1 MRPVSAV
8 WKAGLCGRTS
18 DSPLHIT
25 RHLVSCPGE
34 HLQGSFFVGRERE
47 TRGKTQRYTL
57 KTKTSPQKK
66 VLSLVLCVAMMLS
79 VMVMSTGAAFTDQDE
94 IQNAEAVDMT
104 SALGIID
111 GYEDGSFQPAEN
123 IERGEAAKMISA
135 MLNGG
140 RDSVQETTE
149 SSYNDVLGSVDAW
162 ANKYIEYCTA
172 RGIVSGVGGDR
183 FAPASNVTGTQLAK
197 MLLVSLGYDSV
208 KEGYQDNA
216 MWSVNVNTD
225 AVAAGLYAGIET
237 IDMSAP
243 LSRDNAAQM
252 IWNALQ
258 AETVRYSLAGQAVKT
273 GDTLLQDAFG
283 SEYGVDTGVMAQVY
297 YNNGSKAEYTYSI
310 VDVNV
315 DRTDIFNVI
324 GGDLPMN
331 AETYNSTTDYSDLF
345 AMNVSVLYKGDEALC
360 IRVNE
365 GSVVVE
371 DVWGNMDGL
380 YDNNNSFTV
389 NGVTYRLDNVVGDKG
404 VLNLFDVV
412 IPFNGFDDYY
422 KLIQFWRDGIIN
434 PDQMDQ
440 YSFRGIDL
448 DGDNA
453 VDLIVFYPYTVLKTD
468 LVKTDTFR
476 VNQLQESDAYLTAT
490 RTGAQDAE
498 LFGALYK
505 DANQVVE
512 RAEVVVNGT
521 IATDGYVMAVPATFT
536 ATGMDTYT
544 VLTPQSA
551 TVTNAADK
559 DSMITLGSTEYNG
572 SMLEPLD
579 TFKQISV
586 GKDYSY
592 IEVNGYLFIMDG
604 TGIVPAASNYVVATE
619 VAANTASTNVYGTYE
634 TTLLFT
640 DGTTKTVNAK
650 VLDDTHNFYNN
661 PAEKAYVGSMYTY
674 TNDSAGNYLLTRVAP
689 GNAED
694 TTSVFDYQDV
704 YTSAAGAPKYGATLD
719 TNAANQGAAGFG
731 ISSNDTPFLT
741 SNGTN
746 GTTPTT
752 ANQEWTIA
760 DDAVIFAFVERSA
773 AVTTNVDVRADE
785 YCVISGADLKDLTAA
800 DVDWAFIGANTTSQN
815 APIVEMAYVRL
826 TAHPLDT
833 TMYAYVDS
841 ATNRTLGDGHYVFVN
856 VLTDATGNVSELKT
870 PSYLDQQEAMLQSIY
885 NGLENDADSI
895 VQVILNK
902 DGNLVG
908 FNGLARGVINNGT
921 VTVYDKGENISIDGT
936 QYTINSDTVVINAGD
951 ASESL
956 QVGET
961 VSYAVNADGKTLD
974 LIVYN
979 N

>member
-1 MRPVSAV
+1 
-8 WKAGLCGRTS
+8 
-18 DSPLHIT
+18 
-25 RHLVSCPGE
+25 
-34 HLQGSFFVGRERE
+34 
-47 TRGKTQRYTL
+47 
-57 KTKTSPQKK
+57 
-66 VLSLVLCVAMMLS
+66 MMLS

>member
-1 MRPVSAV
+1 MRN
-8 WKAGLCGRTS
+8 L
-18 DSPLHIT
+18 
-25 RHLVSCPGE
+25 
-34 HLQGSFFVGRERE
+34 
-47 TRGKTQRYTL
+47 
-57 KTKTSPQKK
+57 KK

-79 VMVMSTGAAFTDQDE
+79 VMVMSTGAAFPDQDK
-94 IQNAEAVDMT
+94 IQNAEAVDMAT
-104 SALGIID
+104 ALGIID
-111 GYEDGSFQPAEN
+111 GYEDGTFRPAEN
-123 IERGEAAKMISA
+123 IERGEAVKMISA

-140 RDSVQETTE
+140 RDAVQETTV
-149 SSYNDVLGSVDAW
+149 SSYTDVLGSADAW

-172 RGIVSGVGGDR
+172 EGIVSGVGEDR
-183 FAPASNVTGTQLAK
+183 FAPASDVTGTQLAK
-197 MLLVSLGYDSV
+197 MLLVSLGYDAD
-208 KEGYQDNA
+208 KEAYQGTT
-216 MWSVNVNTD
+216 MWAVNVNTD
-225 AVAAGLYAGIET
+225 AVTAGLYAGIESV
-237 IDMSAP
+237 DMNAA
-243 LSRDNAAQM
+243 LTRDNAAQM

-258 AETVRYSLAGQAVKT
+258 AETIRYSLAGQAVKT

-505 DANQVVE
+505 DANRVVE

-773 AVTTNVDVRADE
+773 AVTTNVDVRANE

-833 TMYAYVDS
+833 TMYAYVSS
-841 ATNRTLGDGHYVFVN
+841 ATNRTLGDGHYVYVN
-856 VLTDATGNVSELKT
+856 VLTDATGEVTVLKT
-870 PSYLDQQEAMLQSIY
+870 PEYLDQQEAMLRAIY

-908 FNGLARGVINNGT
+908 FNGLDTKVTNNGT
-921 VTVYDKGENISIDGT
+921 VTVYDKGENISINGT
-936 QYTINSDTVVINAGD
+936 QYTINSNTVVINAGD

>member
-1 MRPVSAV
+1 MRN
-8 WKAGLCGRTS
+8 L
-18 DSPLHIT
+18 
-25 RHLVSCPGE
+25 
-34 HLQGSFFVGRERE
+34 
-47 TRGKTQRYTL
+47 
-57 KTKTSPQKK
+57 KK

-79 VMVMSTGAAFTDQDE
+79 VMVMSTGAAFPDQDK
-94 IQNAEAVDMT
+94 IQNAEAVDMAT
-104 SALGIID
+104 ALGIID
-111 GYEDGSFQPAEN
+111 GYEDGTFRPAEN
-123 IERGEAAKMISA
+123 IERGEAVKMISA

-140 RDSVQETTE
+140 RDAVQETTV
-149 SSYNDVLGSVDAW
+149 SSYTDVLGSADAW

-172 RGIVSGVGGDR
+172 EGIVSGVGEDR
-183 FAPASNVTGTQLAK
+183 FAPASDVTGTQLAK
-197 MLLVSLGYDSV
+197 MLLVSLGYDAD
-208 KEGYQDNA
+208 KEAYQGTT
-216 MWSVNVNTD
+216 MWAVNVNTD
-225 AVAAGLYAGIET
+225 AVTAGLYAGIESV
-237 IDMSAP
+237 DMNAA
-243 LSRDNAAQM
+243 LTRDNAAQM

-258 AETVRYSLAGQAVKT
+258 AETIRYSLAGQAVKT

-434 PDQMDQ
+434 PDQMNQ

-505 DANQVVE
+505 DANRVVE

-773 AVTTNVDVRADE
+773 AVTTNVDVRANE

-833 TMYAYVDS
+833 TMYAYVSS
-841 ATNRTLGDGHYVFVN
+841 ATNRTLGDGHYVYVN
-856 VLTDATGNVSELKT
+856 VLTDATGEVTVLKT
-870 PSYLDQQEAMLQSIY
+870 PEYLDQQEAMLRAIY

-908 FNGLARGVINNGT
+908 FNGLTEVTNNGT
-921 VTVYDKGENISIDGT
+921 VTVYDKGENISINGT

>member
-1 MRPVSAV
+1 MRN
-8 WKAGLCGRTS
+8 L
-18 DSPLHIT
+18 
-25 RHLVSCPGE
+25 
-34 HLQGSFFVGRERE
+34 
-47 TRGKTQRYTL
+47 
-57 KTKTSPQKK
+57 KK

-79 VMVMSTGAAFTDQDE
+79 VMVMSTGAAFPDQDK
-94 IQNAEAVDMT
+94 IQNAEAVDMAT
-104 SALGIID
+104 ALGIID
-111 GYEDGSFQPAEN
+111 GYEDGTFRPAEN
-123 IERGEAAKMISA
+123 IERGEAVKMISA

-140 RDSVQETTE
+140 RDAVQETTV
-149 SSYNDVLGSVDAW
+149 SSYTDVLGSADAW

-172 RGIVSGVGGDR
+172 EGIVSGVGEDR
-183 FAPASNVTGTQLAK
+183 FAPASDVTGTQLAK
-197 MLLVSLGYDSV
+197 MLLVSLGYDAD
-208 KEGYQDNA
+208 KEAYQGTT
-216 MWSVNVNTD
+216 MWAVNVNTD
-225 AVAAGLYAGIET
+225 AVTAGLYAGIESV
-237 IDMSAP
+237 DMNAA
-243 LSRDNAAQM
+243 LTRDNAAQM

-258 AETVRYSLAGQAVKT
+258 AETIRYSLAGQAVKT
-273 GDTLLQDAFG
+273 GDTLLETAFG

-505 DANQVVE
+505 DANRVVE

-760 DDAVIFAFVERSA
+760 DDAVIFAFVERYA
-773 AVTTNVDVRADE
+773 AVTTNVDVRANE

-833 TMYAYVDS
+833 TMYAYVSS
-841 ATNRTLGDGHYVFVN
+841 ATNRTLGDGHYVYVN
-856 VLTDATGNVSELKT
+856 VLTDATGEVTVLKT
-870 PSYLDQQEAMLQSIY
+870 PEYLDQQEAMLRAIY

-908 FNGLARGVINNGT
+908 FNGLVTEVTNNGT
-921 VTVYDKGENISIDGT
+921 VTVYDKGENISINGT

>member
-1 MRPVSAV
+1 M
-8 WKAGLCGRTS
+8 
-18 DSPLHIT
+18 
-25 RHLVSCPGE
+25 
-34 HLQGSFFVGRERE
+34 
-47 TRGKTQRYTL
+47 
-57 KTKTSPQKK
+57 
-66 VLSLVLCVAMMLS
+66 LCVAMMLS
-79 VMVMSTGAAFTDQDE
+79 VMVMSTGAAFPDQDK
-94 IQNAEAVDMT
+94 IQNAEAVDMAT
-104 SALGIID
+104 ALGIID
-111 GYEDGSFQPAEN
+111 GYEDGTFRPAEN
-123 IERGEAAKMISA
+123 IERGEAVKMISA

-140 RDSVQETTE
+140 RDAVQETTE
-149 SSYNDVLGSVDAW
+149 SSYTDVLGSDDAW

-172 RGIVSGVGGDR
+172 EGIVSGVGGDC
-183 FAPASNVTGTQLAK
+183 FAPASDVTGTQLAK
-197 MLLVSLGYDSV
+197 MLLVSLGYDAD
-208 KEGYQDNA
+208 KEAYQGTT

-225 AVAAGLYAGIET
+225 AVTAGLYAGIESV
-237 IDMSAP
+237 DMSAP

-404 VLNLFDVV
+404 ALNLFDVV

-434 PDQMDQ
+434 PKQMDQ

-490 RTGAQDAE
+490 SLGAQDAK
-498 LFGALYK
+498 LFNALYK
-505 DANQVVE
+505 DANRVVE

-650 VLDDTHNFYNN
+650 VLDDTHTFYNN

-704 YTSAAGAPKYGATLD
+704 YTSASGAIKYGATLNSN
-719 TNAANQGAAGFG
+719 TANNGADGFG
-731 ISSNDTPFLT
+731 ISSNDTPYLT
-741 SNGTN
+741 SNGT
-746 GTTPTT
+746 GKAATVGDK
-752 ANQEWTIA
+752 WTIA
-760 DDAVIFAFVERSA
+760 DDAVIFAYIDRSA
-773 AVTTNVDVRADE
+773 VSSTNADNNDVRANE
-785 YCVISGADLKDLTAA
+785 YCVLKGSDLKDLTAN

-833 TMYAYVDS
+833 TMYAYVSS
-841 ATNRTLGDGHYVFVN
+841 ATNRTLGDGHYVYVN
-856 VLTDATGNVSELKT
+856 VLTDATGEVTVLKT
-870 PSYLDQQEAMLQSIY
+870 PEYLDQQEAMLRAIY

-908 FNGLARGVINNGT
+908 FNGLVTEVINNGT
-921 VTVYDKGENISIDGT
+921 VTVYDKGENISINGA

-961 VSYAVNADGKTLD
+961 VSYAVNADGETLD

>member
-1 MRPVSAV
+1 MRN
-8 WKAGLCGRTS
+8 L
-18 DSPLHIT
+18 
-25 RHLVSCPGE
+25 
-34 HLQGSFFVGRERE
+34 
-47 TRGKTQRYTL
+47 
-57 KTKTSPQKK
+57 KK

-79 VMVMSTGAAFTDQDE
+79 VMVMSTGAAFPDQDK
-94 IQNAEAVDMT
+94 IQNAEAVDMAT
-104 SALGIID
+104 ALGIID
-111 GYEDGSFQPAEN
+111 GYEDGTFRPAEN
-123 IERGEAAKMISA
+123 IERGEAVKMISA

-140 RDSVQETTE
+140 RDAVQETTE
-149 SSYNDVLGSVDAW
+149 SSYTDVLGSDDAW

-172 RGIVSGVGGDR
+172 QGIVSGVGEDR
-183 FAPASNVTGTQLAK
+183 FAPASDVTGTQLAK
-197 MLLVSLGYDSV
+197 MLLVSLGYDAD
-208 KEGYQDNA
+208 KEAYQGTT
-216 MWSVNVNTD
+216 MWAVNVNTD
-225 AVAAGLYAGIET
+225 AVTAGLYAGIESV
-237 IDMSAP
+237 DMNAA
-243 LSRDNAAQM
+243 LTRDNAAQM

-273 GDTLLQDAFG
+273 GDTLLETAFG
-283 SEYGVDTGVMAQVY
+283 DDYAIDTGVMAQVY
-297 YNNGSKAEYTYSI
+297 YNQDKGEYTYSI

-315 DRTDIFNVI
+315 DRNSWWNVI
-324 GGDLPMN
+324 GGGTFMDG
-331 AETYNSTTDYSDLF
+331 AVSYTTTDDYSDLF
-345 AMNVSVLYKGDEALC
+345 AMNVTVLHDGNNALL

-365 GSVVVE
+365 GGTVVE
-371 DVWGNMDGL
+371 GNLGDI
-380 YDNNNSFTV
+380 DEFTGGTINASTSIRV
-389 NGVTYRLDNVVGDKG
+389 NGQSYRLDNVVGDAAN
-404 VLNLFDVV
+404 VT
-412 IPFNGFDDYY
+412 IAFNGFDDFTRPGAASNAYT
-422 KLIQFWRDGIIN
+422 N
-434 PDQMDQ
+434 PTLEEY
-440 YSFRGIDL
+440 YSFRAIDL
-448 DGDNA
+448 DGGGDI
-453 VDLIVFYPYTVLKTD
+453 DLFVVYPYVVLKTD
-468 LVKTDTFR
+468 LVKTDSFR
-476 VNQLQESDAYLTAT
+476 INELQSTDAYLTAT
-490 RTGAQDAE
+490 GQQDTF
-498 LFGALYK
+498 LFDLLTPTNRSNNTHPGSK
-505 DANQVVE
+505 VVAD
-512 RAEVVVNGT
+512 RADVVVNGT

-544 VLTPQSA
+544 VLTAQSA
-551 TVTNAADK
+551 AVTNAADR
-559 DSMITLGSTEYNG
+559 DRMISLGGTEYNG
-572 SMLEPLD
+572 TLLNPIQ
-579 TFKQISV
+579 TFLQISV

-619 VAANTASTNVYGTYE
+619 VAANINSTNVYGTYE

-689 GNAED
+689 GNAAA

-704 YTSAAGAPKYGATLD
+704 YTSAAGAIKYGATLD

-746 GTTPTT
+746 NATPSTT
-752 ANQEWTIA
+752 NQEWTIA

-773 AVTTNVDVRADE
+773 AVTTNVDVRANE

-908 FNGLARGVINNGT
+908 FNGLARRVINNGT

>member
-1 MRPVSAV
+1 MRN
-8 WKAGLCGRTS
+8 L
-18 DSPLHIT
+18 
-25 RHLVSCPGE
+25 
-34 HLQGSFFVGRERE
+34 
-47 TRGKTQRYTL
+47 
-57 KTKTSPQKK
+57 KK

-79 VMVMSTGAAFTDQDE
+79 VMVMSTGAAFPDQDK
-94 IQNAEAVDMT
+94 IQNAEAVDMAT
-104 SALGIID
+104 ALGIID
-111 GYEDGSFQPAEN
+111 GYEDGTFRPAEN
-123 IERGEAAKMISA
+123 IERGEAVKMISA

-140 RDSVQETTE
+140 RDAVQETTV
-149 SSYNDVLGSVDAW
+149 SSYTDVLGSADAW

-172 RGIVSGVGGDR
+172 EGIVSGVGEDR
-183 FAPASNVTGTQLAK
+183 FAPASDVTGTQLAK
-197 MLLVSLGYDSV
+197 MLLVSLGYDAD
-208 KEGYQDNA
+208 KEAYQGTT
-216 MWSVNVNTD
+216 MWAVNVNTD
-225 AVAAGLYAGIET
+225 AVTAGLYAGIESV
-237 IDMSAP
+237 DMNAA
-243 LSRDNAAQM
+243 LTRDNAAQM

-258 AETVRYSLAGQAVKT
+258 AETIRYSLAGQAVKT

-505 DANQVVE
+505 DANRVVE

-773 AVTTNVDVRADE
+773 AVTTNVDVRANE

-833 TMYAYVDS
+833 TMYAYVSS
-841 ATNRTLGDGHYVFVN
+841 ATNRTLGDGHYVYVN
-856 VLTDATGNVSELKT
+856 VLTDATGEVTVLKT
-870 PSYLDQQEAMLQSIY
+870 PEYLDQQEAMLRAIY

-908 FNGLARGVINNGT
+908 FNALVTEVTNNGT
-921 VTVYDKGENISIDGT
+921 VTVYDKGENISINGT

-974 LIVYN
+974 LIVW
-979 N
+979 

>member
-1 MRPVSAV
+1 MRN
-8 WKAGLCGRTS
+8 L
-18 DSPLHIT
+18 
-25 RHLVSCPGE
+25 
-34 HLQGSFFVGRERE
+34 
-47 TRGKTQRYTL
+47 
-57 KTKTSPQKK
+57 KK

-79 VMVMSTGAAFTDQDE
+79 VMVMSTGAAFPDQDK
-94 IQNAEAVDMT
+94 IQNAEAVDMAT
-104 SALGIID
+104 ALGIID
-111 GYEDGSFQPAEN
+111 GYEDGTFRPAEN
-123 IERGEAAKMISA
+123 IERGEAVKMISA

-140 RDSVQETTE
+140 RDAVQETTE
-149 SSYNDVLGSVDAW
+149 SSYTDVLGSDDAW

-172 RGIVSGVGGDR
+172 EGIVSGVGEDR
-183 FAPASNVTGTQLAK
+183 FAPASDVTGTQLAK
-197 MLLVSLGYDSV
+197 MLLVSLGYDAD
-208 KEGYQDNA
+208 KEAYQGTT

-225 AVAAGLYAGIET
+225 AVTAGLYAGIESV
-237 IDMSAP
+237 DMNAA
-243 LSRDNAAQM
+243 LTRDNAAQM

-505 DANQVVE
+505 DANRVVE

-773 AVTTNVDVRADE
+773 AVTTNVDVRANE

-833 TMYAYVDS
+833 TMYAYVSS
-841 ATNRTLGDGHYVFVN
+841 ATNRTLGDGHYVYVN
-856 VLTDATGNVSELKT
+856 VLTDATGEVTVLKT
-870 PSYLDQQEAMLQSIY
+870 PEYLDQQEAMLRAIY

-908 FNGLARGVINNGT
+908 FNGLDTEVTNNGT
-921 VTVYDKGENISIDGT
+921 VTVYDKGENISINGT

-961 VSYAVNADGKTLD
+961 VSYVVNADGKTLD

>member
-1 MRPVSAV
+1 MRN
-8 WKAGLCGRTS
+8 L
-18 DSPLHIT
+18 
-25 RHLVSCPGE
+25 
-34 HLQGSFFVGRERE
+34 
-47 TRGKTQRYTL
+47 
-57 KTKTSPQKK
+57 KK

-79 VMVMSTGAAFTDQDE
+79 VMVMSTGAAFPDQDK
-94 IQNAEAVDMT
+94 IQNAEAVDMAT
-104 SALGIID
+104 ALGIID
-111 GYEDGSFQPAEN
+111 GYEDGTFRPAEN
-123 IERGEAAKMISA
+123 IERGEAVKMISA

-140 RDSVQETTE
+140 RDAVQETTV
-149 SSYNDVLGSVDAW
+149 SSYTDVLGSADAW

-172 RGIVSGVGGDR
+172 EGIVSGVGEDR
-183 FAPASNVTGTQLAK
+183 FAPASDVTGTQLAK
-197 MLLVSLGYDSV
+197 MLLVSLGYDAD
-208 KEGYQDNA
+208 KEAYQGTT
-216 MWSVNVNTD
+216 MWAVNVNTD
-225 AVAAGLYAGIET
+225 AVTAGLYAGIESV
-237 IDMSAP
+237 DMNAA
-243 LSRDNAAQM
+243 LTRDNAAQM

-258 AETVRYSLAGQAVKT
+258 AETIRYSLAGQAVKT

-297 YNNGSKAEYTYSI
+297 YNTGSKAEYTYSI

-505 DANQVVE
+505 DANRVVE

-773 AVTTNVDVRADE
+773 AVTTNVDVRANE

-833 TMYAYVDS
+833 TMYAYVSS
-841 ATNRTLGDGHYVFVN
+841 ATNRTLGDGHYVYVN
-856 VLTDATGNVSELKT
+856 VLTDATGEVTVLKT
-870 PSYLDQQEAMLQSIY
+870 PEYLDQQEAMLRAIY

-908 FNGLARGVINNGT
+908 FNSLVTEVTNNGT
-921 VTVYDKGENISIDGT
+921 VTVYDKGENISINGT

>member
-1 MRPVSAV
+1 MRN
-8 WKAGLCGRTS
+8 L
-18 DSPLHIT
+18 
-25 RHLVSCPGE
+25 
-34 HLQGSFFVGRERE
+34 
-47 TRGKTQRYTL
+47 
-57 KTKTSPQKK
+57 KK

-79 VMVMSTGAAFTDQDE
+79 VMVMSTGAAFPDQDK
-94 IQNAEAVDMT
+94 IQNAEAVDMAT
-104 SALGIID
+104 ALGIID
-111 GYEDGSFQPAEN
+111 GYEDGTFRPAEN
-123 IERGEAAKMISA
+123 IERGEAVKMISA

-140 RDSVQETTE
+140 RDAVQETTV
-149 SSYNDVLGSVDAW
+149 SSYTDVLGSADAW

-172 RGIVSGVGGDR
+172 EGIVSGVGEDR
-183 FAPASNVTGTQLAK
+183 FAPASDVTGTQLAK
-197 MLLVSLGYDSV
+197 MLLVSLGYDAD
-208 KEGYQDNA
+208 KEAYQGTT
-216 MWSVNVNTD
+216 MWAVNVNTD
-225 AVAAGLYAGIET
+225 AVTAGLYAGIESV
-237 IDMSAP
+237 DMNAA
-243 LSRDNAAQM
+243 LTRDNAAQM

-258 AETVRYSLAGQAVKT
+258 AETIRYSLAGQAVKT

-505 DANQVVE
+505 DANRVVE

-773 AVTTNVDVRADE
+773 AVTTNVDVRANE

-833 TMYAYVDS
+833 TMYAYVSS
-841 ATNRTLGDGHYVFVN
+841 ATNRTLGDGHYVYVN
-856 VLTDATGNVSELKT
+856 VLTDATGEVTVLKT
-870 PSYLDQQEAMLQSIY
+870 PEYLDQQEAMLRAIY

-908 FNGLARGVINNGT
+908 FNSLVTEVTNNGT
-921 VTVYDKGENISIDGT
+921 VTVYDKGENISINGT

>member
-1 MRPVSAV
+1 MCAGMADEEGFKKFKRRQTPMRN
-8 WKAGLCGRTS
+8 L
-18 DSPLHIT
+18 
-25 RHLVSCPGE
+25 
-34 HLQGSFFVGRERE
+34 
-47 TRGKTQRYTL
+47 
-57 KTKTSPQKK
+57 KK
-66 VLSLVLCVAMMLS
+66 VLSLVLCMAMMLS
-79 VMVMSTGAAFTDQDE
+79 VMVMSTGAAFPDQDK
-94 IQNAEAVDMT
+94 IQNAEAVDMAT
-104 SALGIID
+104 ALGIID
-111 GYEDGSFQPAEN
+111 GYEDGTFRPAEN
-123 IERGEAAKMISA
+123 IERGEAVKMISA

-140 RDSVQETTE
+140 RDAVQETTV
-149 SSYNDVLGSVDAW
+149 SSYTDVLGSADAW

-172 RGIVSGVGGDR
+172 EGIVSGVGEDR
-183 FAPASNVTGTQLAK
+183 FAPASDVTGTQLAK
-197 MLLVSLGYDSV
+197 MLLVSLGYDAD
-208 KEGYQDNA
+208 KEAYQGTT
-216 MWSVNVNTD
+216 MWAVNVNTD
-225 AVAAGLYAGIET
+225 AVTAGLYAGIESV
-237 IDMSAP
+237 DMNAA
-243 LSRDNAAQM
+243 LTRDNAAQM

-258 AETVRYSLAGQAVKT
+258 AETIRYSLAGQAVKT

-434 PDQMDQ
+434 PEQMDQ

-505 DANQVVE
+505 DANRVVE

-536 ATGMDTYT
+536 ATGMYTYT

-773 AVTTNVDVRADE
+773 AVTTNVDVRANE

-833 TMYAYVDS
+833 TMYAYVSS
-841 ATNRTLGDGHYVFVN
+841 ATNRTLGDGH
-856 VLTDATGNVSELKT
+856 
-870 PSYLDQQEAMLQSIY
+870 
-885 NGLENDADSI
+885 
-895 VQVILNK
+895 
-902 DGNLVG
+902 
-908 FNGLARGVINNGT
+908 
-921 VTVYDKGENISIDGT
+921 
-936 QYTINSDTVVINAGD
+936 
-951 ASESL
+951 
-956 QVGET
+956 
-961 VSYAVNADGKTLD
+961 
-974 LIVYN
+974 
-979 N
+979 

>member
-1 MRPVSAV
+1 MRN
-8 WKAGLCGRTS
+8 L
-18 DSPLHIT
+18 
-25 RHLVSCPGE
+25 
-34 HLQGSFFVGRERE
+34 
-47 TRGKTQRYTL
+47 
-57 KTKTSPQKK
+57 KK

-79 VMVMSTGAAFTDQDE
+79 VMVMSTGAAFPDQDK
-94 IQNAEAVDMT
+94 IQNAEAVDMAT
-104 SALGIID
+104 ALGIID
-111 GYEDGSFQPAEN
+111 GYEDGTFRPAEN
-123 IERGEAAKMISA
+123 IERGEAVKMISA

-140 RDSVQETTE
+140 RDAVQETTV
-149 SSYNDVLGSVDAW
+149 SSYTDVLGSADAW

-172 RGIVSGVGGDR
+172 EGIVSGVGEDR
-183 FAPASNVTGTQLAK
+183 FAPASDVTGTQLAK
-197 MLLVSLGYDSV
+197 MLLVSLGYDAD
-208 KEGYQDNA
+208 KEAYQGTT
-216 MWSVNVNTD
+216 MWAVNVNTD
-225 AVAAGLYAGIET
+225 AVTAGLYAGIESV
-237 IDMSAP
+237 DMNAA
-243 LSRDNAAQM
+243 LTRDNAAQM

-258 AETVRYSLAGQAVKT
+258 AETIRYSLAGQAVKT

-380 YDNNNSFTV
+380 DDNNNSFTV

-404 VLNLFDVV
+404 VLNLSNVV

-422 KLIQFWRDGIIN
+422 KLIQFWRDGIID
-434 PDQMDQ
+434 PEQMNQ

-505 DANQVVE
+505 DANRVVE

-559 DSMITLGSTEYNG
+559 DRMITLGSTEYNG

-650 VLDDTHNFYNN
+650 VLGDTHNFYNN

-773 AVTTNVDVRADE
+773 AVTTNYNGRANE

-833 TMYAYVDS
+833 TMYAYVSS
-841 ATNRTLGDGHYVFVN
+841 ATNRTLGDGHYVYVN
-856 VLTDATGNVSELKT
+856 VLTDATGEVTVLKT
-870 PSYLDQQEAMLQSIY
+870 PEYLDQQEAMLRAIY
-885 NGLENDADSI
+885 NRLENDADSI

-908 FNGLARGVINNGT
+908 FNGLLTEVTNNGT
-921 VTVYDKGENISIDGT
+921 VTVYDKGENISINGT

>member
-1 MRPVSAV
+1 MRN
-8 WKAGLCGRTS
+8 L
-18 DSPLHIT
+18 
-25 RHLVSCPGE
+25 
-34 HLQGSFFVGRERE
+34 
-47 TRGKTQRYTL
+47 
-57 KTKTSPQKK
+57 KK
-66 VLSLVLCVAMMLS
+66 VLSLVLCMAMMLS
-79 VMVMSTGAAFTDQDE
+79 VMVMSTGAAFPDQDK
-94 IQNAEAVDMT
+94 IQNAEAVDMAT
-104 SALGIID
+104 ALGIID
-111 GYEDGSFQPAEN
+111 GYEDGTFRPAEN
-123 IERGEAAKMISA
+123 IERGEAVKMISA

-140 RDSVQETTE
+140 RDAVQETTV
-149 SSYNDVLGSVDAW
+149 SSYTDVLGSADAW

-172 RGIVSGVGGDR
+172 EGIVSGVGEDR
-183 FAPASNVTGTQLAK
+183 FAPASDVTGTQLAK
-197 MLLVSLGYDSV
+197 MLLVSLGYDAD
-208 KEGYQDNA
+208 KEAYQGTT
-216 MWSVNVNTD
+216 MWAVNVNTD
-225 AVAAGLYAGIET
+225 AVTAGLYAGIESV
-237 IDMSAP
+237 DMNAA
-243 LSRDNAAQM
+243 LTRDNAAQM

-258 AETVRYSLAGQAVKT
+258 AETIRYSLAGQAVKT

-434 PDQMDQ
+434 PEQMDQ

-505 DANQVVE
+505 DANRVVE

-773 AVTTNVDVRADE
+773 AVTTNVDVRANE

-833 TMYAYVDS
+833 TMYAYVSS
-841 ATNRTLGDGHYVFVN
+841 ATNRTLGDGH
-856 VLTDATGNVSELKT
+856 
-870 PSYLDQQEAMLQSIY
+870 
-885 NGLENDADSI
+885 
-895 VQVILNK
+895 
-902 DGNLVG
+902 
-908 FNGLARGVINNGT
+908 
-921 VTVYDKGENISIDGT
+921 
-936 QYTINSDTVVINAGD
+936 
-951 ASESL
+951 
-956 QVGET
+956 
-961 VSYAVNADGKTLD
+961 
-974 LIVYN
+974 
-979 N
+979 

>member
-1 MRPVSAV
+1 MCAGMADEEGFKKFKRRQTPMRN
-8 WKAGLCGRTS
+8 L
-18 DSPLHIT
+18 
-25 RHLVSCPGE
+25 
-34 HLQGSFFVGRERE
+34 
-47 TRGKTQRYTL
+47 
-57 KTKTSPQKK
+57 KK
-66 VLSLVLCVAMMLS
+66 VLSLVLCMAMMLS
-79 VMVMSTGAAFTDQDE
+79 VMVMSTGAAFPDQDK
-94 IQNAEAVDMT
+94 IQNAEAVDMAT
-104 SALGIID
+104 ALGIID
-111 GYEDGSFQPAEN
+111 GYEDGTFRPAEN
-123 IERGEAAKMISA
+123 IERGEAVKMISA

-140 RDSVQETTE
+140 RDAVQETTV
-149 SSYNDVLGSVDAW
+149 SSYTDVLGSADAW

-172 RGIVSGVGGDR
+172 EGIVSGVGEDR
-183 FAPASNVTGTQLAK
+183 FAPASDVTGTQLAK
-197 MLLVSLGYDSV
+197 MLLVSLGYDAD
-208 KEGYQDNA
+208 KEAYQGTT
-216 MWSVNVNTD
+216 MWAVNVNTD
-225 AVAAGLYAGIET
+225 AVTAGLYAGIESV
-237 IDMSAP
+237 DMNAA
-243 LSRDNAAQM
+243 LTRDNAAQM

-258 AETVRYSLAGQAVKT
+258 AETIRYSLAGQAVKT

-434 PDQMDQ
+434 PEQMDQ

-505 DANQVVE
+505 DANRVVE

-773 AVTTNVDVRADE
+773 AVTTNVDVRANE

-833 TMYAYVDS
+833 TMYAYVSS
-841 ATNRTLGDGHYVFVN
+841 ATNRTLGDGHYVYVN
-856 VLTDATGNVSELKT
+856 VLTDATGEVTVLKT
-870 PSYLDQQEAMLQSIY
+870 PEYLDQQEAMLRAIY

-908 FNGLARGVINNGT
+908 FNGLLTEVTNNGT
-921 VTVYDKGENISIDGT
+921 VTVYDKGENISINGT

>member
-1 MRPVSAV
+1 MRN
-8 WKAGLCGRTS
+8 L
-18 DSPLHIT
+18 
-25 RHLVSCPGE
+25 
-34 HLQGSFFVGRERE
+34 
-47 TRGKTQRYTL
+47 
-57 KTKTSPQKK
+57 KK

-79 VMVMSTGAAFTDQDE
+79 VMVMSTGAAFPDQDK
-94 IQNAEAVDMT
+94 IQNAEAVDMAT
-104 SALGIID
+104 ALGIID
-111 GYEDGSFQPAEN
+111 GYEDGTFRPAEN
-123 IERGEAAKMISA
+123 IERGEAVKMISA

-149 SSYNDVLGSVDAW
+149 SSYTDVLGSDDAW

-172 RGIVSGVGGDR
+172 QGIVSGVGEDR
-183 FAPASNVTGTQLAK
+183 FAPASDVTGTQLAK
-197 MLLVSLGYDSV
+197 MLLVSLGYDAD
-208 KEGYQDNA
+208 KEAYQGTT
-216 MWSVNVNTD
+216 MWAVNVNTD
-225 AVAAGLYAGIET
+225 AVTAGLYAGIESV
-237 IDMSAP
+237 DMNAA
-243 LSRDNAAQM
+243 LTRDNAAQM

-258 AETVRYSLAGQAVKT
+258 AETIRYSLAGQAVKT

-505 DANQVVE
+505 DANRVVE

-773 AVTTNVDVRADE
+773 AVTTNVDVRANE

-833 TMYAYVDS
+833 TMYAYVSS
-841 ATNRTLGDGHYVFVN
+841 ATNRTLGDGHYVYVN
-856 VLTDATGNVSELKT
+856 VLTDATGEVTVLKT
-870 PSYLDQQEAMLQSIY
+870 PEYLDQQEAMLRAIY

-908 FNGLARGVINNGT
+908 FNGLVTEVTNNGT
-921 VTVYDKGENISIDGT
+921 VTVYDKGENISINGT
-936 QYTINSDTVVINAGD
+936 QYTINSNTVVINAGD

>member
-1 MRPVSAV
+1 M
-8 WKAGLCGRTS
+8 
-18 DSPLHIT
+18 
-25 RHLVSCPGE
+25 
-34 HLQGSFFVGRERE
+34 
-47 TRGKTQRYTL
+47 
-57 KTKTSPQKK
+57 
-66 VLSLVLCVAMMLS
+66 
-79 VMVMSTGAAFTDQDE
+79 
-94 IQNAEAVDMT
+94 
-104 SALGIID
+104 
-111 GYEDGSFQPAEN
+111 
-123 IERGEAAKMISA
+123 
-135 MLNGG
+135 
-140 RDSVQETTE
+140 
-149 SSYNDVLGSVDAW
+149 
-162 ANKYIEYCTA
+162 
-172 RGIVSGVGGDR
+172 
-183 FAPASNVTGTQLAK
+183 
-197 MLLVSLGYDSV
+197 
-208 KEGYQDNA
+208 
-216 MWSVNVNTD
+216 
-225 AVAAGLYAGIET
+225 
-237 IDMSAP
+237 
-243 LSRDNAAQM
+243 
-252 IWNALQ
+252 
-258 AETVRYSLAGQAVKT
+258 
-273 GDTLLQDAFG
+273 
-283 SEYGVDTGVMAQVY
+283 
-297 YNNGSKAEYTYSI
+297 
-310 VDVNV
+310 
-315 DRTDIFNVI
+315 
-324 GGDLPMN
+324 
-331 AETYNSTTDYSDLF
+331 
-345 AMNVSVLYKGDEALC
+345 
-360 IRVNE
+360 
-365 GSVVVE
+365 
-371 DVWGNMDGL
+371 
-380 YDNNNSFTV
+380 
-389 NGVTYRLDNVVGDKG
+389 
-404 VLNLFDVV
+404 
-412 IPFNGFDDYY
+412 
-422 KLIQFWRDGIIN
+422 
-434 PDQMDQ
+434 
-440 YSFRGIDL
+440 
-448 DGDNA
+448 
-453 VDLIVFYPYTVLKTD
+453 
-468 LVKTDTFR
+468 KTDTFR

-490 RTGAQDAE
+490 SLGAQDAK
-498 LFGALYK
+498 LFNALYK
-505 DANQVVE
+505 DANRVVE

-650 VLDDTHNFYNN
+650 VLDDTHTFYNN

-704 YTSAAGAPKYGATLD
+704 YTSASGAIKYGATLNSN
-719 TNAANQGAAGFG
+719 TANNGADGFG
-731 ISSNDTPFLT
+731 ISSNDTPYLT
-741 SNGTN
+741 SNGT
-746 GTTPTT
+746 GKAATVGDK
-752 ANQEWTIA
+752 WTIA
-760 DDAVIFAFVERSA
+760 DDAVIFAYIDRSA
-773 AVTTNVDVRADE
+773 VSSTNADNNDVRANE
-785 YCVISGADLKDLTAA
+785 YCVLKGSDLKDLTAN

-833 TMYAYVDS
+833 TMYAYVSS
-841 ATNRTLGDGHYVFVN
+841 ATNRTLGDGHYVYVN
-856 VLTDATGNVSELKT
+856 VLTDATGEVTVLKT
-870 PSYLDQQEAMLQSIY
+870 PEYLDQQEAMLRAIY

-908 FNGLARGVINNGT
+908 FNGLVTEVINNGT
-921 VTVYDKGENISIDGT
+921 VTVYDKGENISINGA

-961 VSYAVNADGKTLD
+961 VSYAVNADGETLD

>member
-1 MRPVSAV
+1 
-8 WKAGLCGRTS
+8 
-18 DSPLHIT
+18 
-25 RHLVSCPGE
+25 
-34 HLQGSFFVGRERE
+34 
-47 TRGKTQRYTL
+47 
-57 KTKTSPQKK
+57 
-66 VLSLVLCVAMMLS
+66 MMLS
-79 VMVMSTGAAFTDQDE
+79 VMVMGAGAAFTDQDKIVNE
-94 IQNAEAVDMT
+94 EAVDMI
-104 SALGIID
+104 SALGIVD
-111 GYEDGSFQPAEN
+111 GYEDDSFQPEKN
-123 IERGEAAKMISA
+123 IERGEAAKMIA
-135 MLNGG
+135 VMLNGG
-140 RDSVQETTE
+140 KDAIQDATG
-149 SSYNDVLGSVDAW
+149 SSFNDVLGSADAW
-162 ANKYIEYCTA
+162 ANKYIEYGVA
-172 RGIVSGVGGDR
+172 EGILAGVGGDR

-197 MLLVSLGYDSV
+197 MLLVSLGYDAD
-208 KEGYQDNA
+208 KEGYLDDTYWA
-216 MWSVNVNTD
+216 VNVNTD
-225 AVAAGLYAGIET
+225 ASSAGLFAGLDSMDVSVVLT
-237 IDMSAP
+237 
-243 LSRDNAAQM
+243 RDNAAQM

-505 DANQVVE
+505 DANRVVE

-773 AVTTNVDVRADE
+773 AVTTNVDVRANE

-833 TMYAYVDS
+833 TMYAYVSS
-841 ATNRTLGDGHYVFVN
+841 ATNRTLGDGHYVYVN
-856 VLTDATGNVSELKT
+856 VLTDATGEVTVLKT
-870 PSYLDQQEAMLQSIY
+870 PEYLDQQEAMLRAIY

-908 FNGLARGVINNGT
+908 FNGLVTEVTNNGT
-921 VTVYDKGENISIDGT
+921 VTVYDKGENISINGT